1 VPERKRLPR
10 RTIALALAGFAF
22 AAVAGVGLA
31 QITSGTESEVRDTSS
46 TIGSSATFPSTLP
59 PPSTRPAT
67 ATLPSAGSTT
77 NMETETGE
85 TETGNAQP
93 KVVICHHTGSTSNP
107 EHTITVAEP
116 AVQAHLANHKDTLG
130 PCPPVTSTTA
140 PTATTIAV
148 TKPHHPKKPKHVT
161 KHASNGHA
169 STHTSSGHGHHSHHS
184 TAPGHVKGHSHGSS
198 GVNHGNS
205 GGSHGNSG
213 GSHGNSGNGN
223 GHGK

>member
-31 QITSGTESEVRDTSS
+31 QITSGTESELSDTSS
-46 TIGSSATFPSTLP
+46 TIGSSTTFPTSVPPQSTP
-59 PPSTRPAT
+59 PTSGPM
-67 ATLPSAGSTT
+67 TT
-77 NMETETGE
+77 MQTETGE
-85 TETGNAQP
+85 TETGNGQP
-93 KVVICHHTGSTSNP
+93 KVVICHHTGSTSNS

-116 AVQAHLANHKDTLG
+116 AVQAHMANHEDTLG
-130 PCPPVTSTTA
+130 ACPPVTSTTA
-140 PTATTIAV
+140 PTATTVAV

-161 KHASNGHA
+161 KHESNGHA
-169 STHTSSGHGHHSHHS
+169 STHTSSGHGHHSRHS
-184 TAPGHVKGHSHGSS
+184 TAPGHVKSHGHGSS